1 MRNVTV
7 ATLSLLMSVPAMA
20 ATVDEFDCSI
30 TIYNQNHEI
39 VAFSS
44 HSSFAARLNVMEQR
58 TAGEISSNVFNQ
70 PGPEH
75 LSAGLMLRY
84 AHRTAMGVDKA
95 WQNAAIQ
102 GQICEARGCLTVN
115 EYPLPGEYAPWIEV
129 PKTDGIPNFVAVPPV
144 KLTSVSG
151 KDVGY
156 FQCRHINTIR

>member
-1 MRNVTV
+1 MKKIAL
-7 ATLSLLMSVPAMA
+7 ATLGLLMSVPAMA
-20 ATVDEFDCSI
+20 ETVDGFECSI
-30 TIYNQNHEI
+30 TIYNQNHEV

-102 GQICEARGCLTVN
+102 AVICEAKGCLTVN

-129 PKTDGIPNFVAVPPV
+129 PKTDGIPNFVDVPSV

-151 KDVGY
+151 KYVGY
-156 FQCRHINTIR
+156 FQCRHKSTYR